1 MGRVGSA
8 VQANAWYTEGRYAS
22 QLMGDSADVIVSN
35 PALPP
40 ITLVLFPG
48 ALGDLVCFLPTLA
61 ALRRRHAE
69 RPLAVVVTDALRSLV
84 VRDGIAD
91 VASALEDARV
101 ARWFVRD
108 APVEPLLPAHRVAD
122 VYSWF
127 ASGDPIVRDSLRRL
141 ADGAVSCLPFMV
153 ADDWPHHAVAYY
165 LAGAGAWRAGRPPG
179 PRIALSDEER
189 SRADGFWRDHDLA
202 GRAVLALH
210 RGAGSPRKRWADDG
224 HAAVATWWRGRDGA
238 VVEIVGPADPPHPL
252 HDRHVVAR
260 GLALGDVAALLAR
273 ANLFLGGDSG
283 VSHLAGAV
291 GAVGVALFGPT
302 AARIW
307 RPLGGRIVSLRGRAL
322 GTTNAPITLD
332 ALPSARVIRALEIL
346 PARP

>member
-1 MGRVGSA
+1 
-8 VQANAWYTEGRYAS
+8 
-22 QLMGDSADVIVSN
+22 VSHSG
-35 PALPP
+35 LPP

-48 ALGDLVCFLPTLA
+48 ALGDLVCFLPTIA

-91 VASALEDARV
+91 AASALEDARV

-108 APVEPLLPAHRVAD
+108 APVEPLLPSHRVAD

-127 ASGDPIVRDSLRRL
+127 ASGDPIVRDSLGRL
-141 ADGAVSCLPFMV
+141 ADGTVSCVPFAV
-153 ADDWPHHAVAYY
+153 PADWARHAVAYY
-165 LAGAGAWRAGRPPG
+165 LAGAGAGRAGRPPA
-179 PRIALSDEER
+179 PRIALGDQER
-189 SRADGFWRDHDLA
+189 ARADGFWRDHDLA

-224 HAAVATWWRGRDGA
+224 HAAVASWWRGRDGA
-238 VVEIVGPADPPHPL
+238 VVEVVGPADPPHPL
-252 HDRHVVAR
+252 HERHVVAQ
-260 GLALGDVAALLAR
+260 GLPLGDVAALLAR
-273 ANLFLGGDSG
+273 AALFLGGDSG

-291 GAVGVALFGPT
+291 GAVGVAVFGPT
-302 AARIW
+302 SARIW
-307 RPLGGRIVSLRGRAL
+307 RPLGGRIVSLRGRTV
-322 GTTNAPITLD
+322 GTADAPITLD

-346 PARP
+346 RARP